1 MSVCGISGGAFGRGS
16 VCAVVDG
23 SDSNGVVFFSAKRI
37 SQDLELDDAD
47 VVLQYDLDLRA
58 SMSG

>member
-1 MSVCGISGGAFGRGS
+1 VSVCGISGGAFGRGS

>member
-1 MSVCGISGGAFGRGS
+1 VSVCGISGGAFGRGS

-37 SQDLELDDAD
+37 SQDLE
-47 VVLQYDLDLRA
+47 
-58 SMSG
+58 